1 MLIINLNVHMAYY
14 MLTFIVSKNT
24 KKYIQMTKTIK
35 IAIITGLAMLAV
47 AFTSPNEKT
56 IPTVNVKN
64 LQGKTV
70 STKLFKNDGKP
81 MVISFWATWCS
92 PCKKELNNIAE
103 VYEDWQDETG
113 VKLIAVSIDDARNK
127 HKVKPYVDSKGWEYD
142 VYIDAN
148 QDLKR
153 AMNVNNVPYI
163 FLVDGNGK
171 IVYEHN
177 NYVPGDEDNLYK
189 KIKMLV
195 K

>member
-1 MLIINLNVHMAYY
+1 MLIINLNMHMAYY

-24 KKYIQMTKTIK
+24 KKYIQMTKTKK

-127 HKVKPYVDSKGWEYD
+127 HKVKPYVDSKGWEYE

-153 AMNVNNVPYI
+153 AMNVNNVPYT

>member
-14 MLTFIVSKNT
+14 VLTLIVSKNT

-103 VYEDWQDETG
+103 VYDDWQDETG

-127 HKVKPYVDSKGWEYD
+127 HKVKPYVDSKGWEYE

-153 AMNVNNVPYI
+153 AMNVNNVPYT

>member
-1 MLIINLNVHMAYY
+1 MAYY
-14 MLTFIVSKNT
+14 MLTFISSKNT
-24 KKYIQMTKTIK
+24 KKKIQMTKTIK
-35 IAIITGLAMLAV
+35 ISIITGLAMLAV

-56 IPTVNVKN
+56 IPTVNVKT

-70 STKLFKNDGKP
+70 STNMFKNDGKP

-103 VYEDWQDETG
+103 VYEDWQEETG

-127 HKVKPYVDSKGWEYD
+127 HKVKPYVDSKGWEYE
-142 VYIDAN
+142 VYIDEN
-148 QDLKR
+148 QELKR
-153 AMNVNNVPYI
+153 AMNVNNVPFT

-189 KIKMLV
+189 KIQMLS

>member
-14 MLTFIVSKNT
+14 MLTLIVSKNT

-127 HKVKPYVDSKGWEYD
+127 HKVKPYVDSKGWEYE

-153 AMNVNNVPYI
+153 AMNVNNVPYT

>member
-1 MLIINLNVHMAYY
+1 MLIINLNMHMAYY
-14 MLTFIVSKNT
+14 MLTSIVSKNT
-24 KKYIQMTKTIK
+24 KKYIQMTKTKK

-127 HKVKPYVDSKGWEYD
+127 HKVKPYVDSKGWEYE

>member
-14 MLTFIVSKNT
+14 MLTLIVSKNT

-47 AFTSPNEKT
+47 SFTSPNEKT

-127 HKVKPYVDSKGWEYD
+127 HKVKPYVDSKGWEYE

-153 AMNVNNVPYI
+153 AMNVNNVPYT

>member
-35 IAIITGLAMLAV
+35 IAIVTGLAMLAV

-113 VKLIAVSIDDARNK
+113 VKLIAVSIDDSRNK
-127 HKVKPYVDSKGWEYD
+127 HKVKPYVDSKGWEYE

>member
-1 MLIINLNVHMAYY
+1 MLIINLKEHMAYY
-14 MLTFIVSKNT
+14 MLTFISSKNT
-24 KKYIQMTKTIK
+24 KKKIQMTKTIK
-35 IAIITGLAMLAV
+35 ISIITGLAMLAV

-56 IPTVNVKN
+56 IPTVNVKT

-70 STKLFKNDGKP
+70 STNMFKNDGKP

-103 VYEDWQDETG
+103 VYEDWQEETG

-127 HKVKPYVDSKGWEYD
+127 HKVKPYVDSKGWEYE
-142 VYIDAN
+142 VYIDEN
-148 QDLKR
+148 QELKR
-153 AMNVNNVPYI
+153 AMNVNNVPFT

-189 KIKMLV
+189 KIQMLS

>member
-14 MLTFIVSKNT
+14 MLTSIVSKNT

-35 IAIITGLAMLAV
+35 TAIITGLAMLAV

-127 HKVKPYVDSKGWEYD
+127 HKVKPYVDSKGWEYE

-153 AMNVNNVPYI
+153 AMNVNNVPYT

>member
-127 HKVKPYVDSKGWEYD
+127 HKVKPYVDSKGWEYE

-153 AMNVNNVPYI
+153 AMNVNNVPYT